1 MQKFEEIK
9 GSVMNKKYDYLDHR
23 NSEYDADFE
32 TFMWKI
38 DDLKGNIANTIETNF
53 ENVWETPQGITF
65 LTRFEMVCYLR
76 MFLLC
81 AHMICFGRYVTKF
94 L

>member
-9 GSVMNKKYDYLDHR
+9 GTVMNKKYNYLDHR

-32 TFMWKI
+32 TFLWKI
-38 DDLKGNIANTIETNF
+38 DDLKVNIANTIEMNF
-53 ENVWETPQGITF
+53 ESVWETPQGITF
-65 LTRFEMVCYLR
+65 LTRFEMVFNLSFYLL
-76 MFLLC
+76 FLSQ
-81 AHMICFGRYVTKF
+81 RY